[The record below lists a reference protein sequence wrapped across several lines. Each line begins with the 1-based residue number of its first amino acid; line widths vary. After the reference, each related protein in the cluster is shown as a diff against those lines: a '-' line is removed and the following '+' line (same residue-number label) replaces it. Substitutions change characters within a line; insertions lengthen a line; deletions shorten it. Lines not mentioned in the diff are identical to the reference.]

1 MIRIHHFLTP
11 FQRGAFGASVAL
23 AVISLSPQE
32 ARALVVTVNSIQYD
46 VTTFTDNYDNS
57 SSRFSTSSMPW
68 WGNSSL
74 TQDFARA
81 VGAGLGY
88 PNDSSNN
95 SPYFAYS
102 SPSCCGRVNMSY
114 TFRNDPSG
122 MYGGSI
128 PRTDTYQWA
137 EAVAVP
143 GPAPILGIPV
153 VVAYCRKLKQR
164 IKARRDTS
172 SAVSV

>member
-11 FQRGAFGASVAL
+11 VQRGALGAAVAL

-32 ARALVVTVNSIQYD
+32 ARALVVTVNSTQYD
-46 VTTFTDNYDNS
+46 VTTFTGNYNKS
-57 SSRFSTSSMPW
+57 SSRFSISSMPW
-68 WGNSSL
+68 YGNTTL
-74 TQDFARA
+74 ADNFATA

-88 PNDSSNN
+88 VNDSLNN
-95 SPYFAYS
+95 SPYFATSRDSDKVYL
-102 SPSCCGRVNMSY
+102 SY
-114 TFRNDPSG
+114 TYRNDPSG
-122 MYGGSI
+122 SYRGAIWRSE
-128 PRTDTYQWA
+128 TYYWA

-143 GPAPILGIPV
+143 GPVPILGIPV

-172 SAVSV
+172 RASSI